1 MKSLLITLSLQV
13 VLASKT
19 DSNATTAIPDPDTC
33 RHEPGFANYNLPRLQ
48 NMDLELNFCFPHAGR
63 TCCDNADTSS
73 IRLKF
78 EAARVRA
85 LEESSVSKECLNAVA
100 DALCYY
106 CDADF
111 VSTID
116 NEL

>member
-1 MKSLLITLSLQV
+1 MKSILSIFMAEI

-19 DSNATTAIPDPDTC
+19 GSNATSSITDPDTC
-33 RHEPGFANYNLPRLQ
+33 RHEPGFANYNLPKLQ

-100 DALCYY
+100 DAICYY

-111 VSTID
+111 VSACSH
-116 NEL
+116 LL